1 MENYRFVQN
10 ERLGIRLPE
19 LAWEWEDYSLEERG
33 AILVQWEQIRGTIPD
48 RIKEL
53 EKRITVK
60 QDRMY
65 EESNFVK
72 CCELNSEIA
81 ELASC
86 INDLHIWFRL
96 NQELTSKRHS
106 G

>member
-1 MENYRFVQN
+1 MGKYRFVQN

-19 LAWEWEDYSLEERG
+19 LDREWEDYPLEERA

-53 EKRITVK
+53 ETRIAGK
-60 QDRMY
+60 QDRMN
-65 EESNFVK
+65 EEPDFVK

-106 G
+106 E

>member
-1 MENYRFVQN
+1 MEHYRFVQS

-19 LAWEWEDYSLEERG
+19 LYREWEDYLLEERE
-33 AILVQWEQIRGTIPD
+33 AILYEWEHIRGSIPE
-48 RIKEL
+48 RIKKL
-53 EKRITVK
+53 EVRITGK
-60 QDRMY
+60 QDRMN
-65 EESNFVK
+65 EEPDFVK

-81 ELASC
+81 ELASR

-96 NQELTSKRHS
+96 NQELTAKRHS